1 MSFFLMKNQKAL
13 RKKGSLATKK
23 AQSAS
28 SEKMGKRSD
37 AYQDCRE
44 RKSGR
49 SRRR

>member
-1 MSFFLMKNQKAL
+1 MRFFFTKEEEKKAV
-13 RKKGSLATKK
+13 LATKK

-37 AYQDCRE
+37 AYQDCCE